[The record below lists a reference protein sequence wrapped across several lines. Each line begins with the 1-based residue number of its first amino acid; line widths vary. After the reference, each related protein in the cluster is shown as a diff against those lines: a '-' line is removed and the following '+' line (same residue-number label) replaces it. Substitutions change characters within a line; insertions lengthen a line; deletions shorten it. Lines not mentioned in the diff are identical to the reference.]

1 MALGAEGKRVFA
13 QKHPRVKV
21 LGILFKEFYELLELA
36 FIKPT
41 NITFERYKLLS
52 RKQKDRESYEQFWGA
67 LSYLARSCEIG
78 INAEQEWIRD
88 VFIFN
93 MKNCDLQRRLLS
105 ETLNPLDALNQ
116 AIINEKDYYNHL
128 KLTNMTRSFNTTGNS
143 GRVYK
148 SFNNEKRNQ
157 AWT

>member
-1 MALGAEGKRVFA
+1 MFA

-21 LGILFKEFYELLELA
+21 LGISFKEFFELLEAA

-41 NITFERYKLLS
+41 NITFERYKLIN
-52 RKQKDRESYEQFWGA
+52 RKQKDRESYEQIWGA
-67 LSYLARSCEIG
+67 LSDLARSCNIG

-105 ETLNPLDALNQ
+105 ETLNLLDALNQ
-116 AIINEKDYYNHL
+116 AIIDEKD
-128 KLTNMTRSFNTTGNS
+128 
-143 GRVYK
+143 
-148 SFNNEKRNQ
+148 
-157 AWT
+157 

>member
-13 QKHPRVKV
+13 QKHPGVKV
-21 LGILFKEFYELLELA
+21 LGISFKELFELLETA

-52 RKQKDRESYEQFWGA
+52 RKQKNRESYEQFWGA
-67 LSYLARSCEIG
+67 LSDLARSCKIG
-78 INAEQEWIRD
+78 INAEQELIRD

-105 ETLNPLDALNQ
+105 ETLNPVDALNQ
-116 AIINEKDYYNHL
+116 AIIDEKGYYNHL
-128 KLTNMTRSFNTTGNS
+128 NLTNMTRSFNTTGSS

-148 SFNNEKRNQ
+148 NFNNKKRNQ
-157 AWT
+157 A